1 LVIVIR
7 IVLALIATFFIVIG
21 LRFMLTPDAM
31 AWEFFVTPIGADG
44 LSTIRGD
51 LGGTFIGIGALIV
64 LGLRPFATRW
74 LHAAA
79 LIIAAVALGRI
90 VGLAFDGFAES
101 AAIACVVEIVFV
113 VLLEVGARRLG
124 NMPQGR

>member
-1 LVIVIR
+1 LVIVFR
-7 IVLALIATFFIVIG
+7 IVLALIATFFFVFG

-31 AWEFFVTPIGADG
+31 GGEFFVNPIGAAG

-79 LIIAAVALGRI
+79 VIPPWRWADRWPRVRWIRQRGNRAPSKSSSSCCSKQAR
-90 VGLAFDGFAES
+90 VGSAMCRRDAEP
-101 AAIACVVEIVFV
+101 C
-113 VLLEVGARRLG
+113 
-124 NMPQGR
+124 